1 MSGVI
6 PTSNSHSAIGQ
17 DLQPIS
23 ERDPL
28 EDSQILNRL
37 QSKGAEELSALFSRM
52 QDNLR
57 AMISAR
63 LDNRLR
69 SRVDAS
75 DIVQETYI
83 RALRRLDQYLASP
96 KVHPVIW
103 LRLLGKNL
111 LIETHR
117 RQFRAIRSPAREI
130 VINDSGYNFIAE
142 QLSVSMPSI
151 LSRISEAELS
161 RKVESLIE
169 KMGDNDREILEMRH
183 KDEMS
188 LVQIAEILS
197 IPVETA
203 KKRYQRALARFR
215 EFASS
220 LLN

>member
-1 MSGVI
+1 
-6 PTSNSHSAIGQ
+6 
-17 DLQPIS
+17 
-23 ERDPL
+23 
-28 EDSQILNRL
+28 
-37 QSKGAEELSALFSRM
+37 
-52 QDNLR
+52 
-57 AMISAR
+57 
-63 LDNRLR
+63 
-69 SRVDAS
+69 
-75 DIVQETYI
+75 
-83 RALRRLDQYLASP
+83 
-96 KVHPVIW
+96 
-103 LRLLGKNL
+103 
-111 LIETHR
+111 
-117 RQFRAIRSPAREI
+117 
-130 VINDSGYNFIAE
+130 
-142 QLSVSMPSI
+142 MPSI